1 MGKFTR
7 TQVWI
12 MVSIFIVSIILTF
25 VGQRHIG
32 YAGLALEAVGVAGVL
47 TVLYLYNR
55 AYK

>member
-12 MVSIFIVSIILTF
+12 MVSIFIISIILTF

>member
-1 MGKFTR
+1 MGKFTKA
-7 TQVWI
+7 QIWI
-12 MVSIFIVSIILTF
+12 MIAIFVISIILTI

-32 YAGLALEAVGVAGVL
+32 YAGLTLEAVGVAGVL